1 MHIWALNFHSVYR
14 LFPKLATLFRRHPP
28 LERQKPSAF
37 SAEGSLGKC
46 TYLPQPQPGVPVWQL
61 SPAQAMADWPGVSST
76 LYCTGMETQTCWVIT
91 TSQEV
96 PAASVVQ
103 VTAGMPWQVAVGVP
117 MEVLGLRVTGALMS
131 THWTTVRS
139 QPLAGQEG
147 ALSIPRDAM
156 AVCS

>member
-1 MHIWALNFHSVYR
+1 MRVWALNFPSVYR
-14 LFPKLATLFRRHPP
+14 LFPQLATLFPRAAAGKA
-28 LERQKPSAF
+28 EPSAET
-37 SAEGSLGKC
+37 AEGSLGKSV
-46 TYLPQPQPGVPVWQL
+46 YLPQPQPPVWQL
-61 SPAQAMADWPGVSST
+61 SPAQAMEDWPAVRST
-76 LYCTGMETQTCWVIT
+76 LYCTGMETHTCWVIT

-103 VTAGMPWQVAVGVP
+103 VTTGCPWQVAVGVP